1 MDTTVSPQIKI
12 VALVG
17 LVLALA
23 LGGGMMLLGRSQDT
37 SEPAATPSL
46 PVATTPAAQK
56 PAATKAA
63 AAKPRA
69 QAAAT
74 PATAART
81 KPAAKPKPKPKPAI
95 APNGLPTPLDE
106 LLHTHRVVVV
116 ALYDG
121 EVASD
126 KLARDEAHAGAVDV
140 GAGFLG
146 VNVLN
151 ERVSAP
157 LTALAGNGTLLP
169 APGILVYRRPGLLM
183 NRMEGFADRVSVA
196 EAVAN
201 ALLASTAPAVA
212 PAVTAPAATT
222 PVAPVPVP

>member
-1 MDTTVSPQIKI
+1 VDTTVSPRIKI

-23 LGGGMMLLGRSQDT
+23 GGGGMMLLGRSQEDF
-37 SEPAATPSL
+37 SEPL
-46 PVATTPAAQK
+46 PTSSVPAATTPAAQK
-56 PAATKAA
+56 PARTKAA
-63 AAKPRA
+63 AAKPA
-69 QAAAT
+69 VTKAAA
-74 PATAART
+74 PA
-81 KPAAKPKPKPKPAI
+81 PKPKPKPPVA
-95 APNGLPTPLDE
+95 ANGLPTPLDE

-126 KLARDEAHAGAVDV
+126 KIARDEAHAGAVDA

-146 VNVLN
+146 VNVLD
-151 ERVSAP
+151 ERVSSP

-169 APGILVYRRPGLLM
+169 APGILVYKRPGVLM
-183 NRMEGFADRVSVA
+183 NRIEGFADRVAIA

-201 ALLASTAPAVA
+201 ALLVPMSSVPAPAPA
-212 PAVTAPAATT
+212 PAPATT
-222 PVAPVPVP
+222 TPTTPTPLP